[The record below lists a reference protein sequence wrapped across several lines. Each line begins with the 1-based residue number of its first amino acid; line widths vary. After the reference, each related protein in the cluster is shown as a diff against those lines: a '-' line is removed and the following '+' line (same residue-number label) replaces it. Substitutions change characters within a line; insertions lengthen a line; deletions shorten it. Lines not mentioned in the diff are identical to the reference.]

1 MGGLAFDIM
10 MGLRKG
16 LKLVRGMR
24 RSMTEEEQKRVSGGD
39 VLTTVPMHPGDIARS
54 LLKKIIKDVGLT
66 EEEFRKLL

>member
-1 MGGLAFDIM
+1 
-10 MGLRKG
+10 
-16 LKLVRGMR
+16 
-24 RSMTEEEQKRVSGGD
+24 